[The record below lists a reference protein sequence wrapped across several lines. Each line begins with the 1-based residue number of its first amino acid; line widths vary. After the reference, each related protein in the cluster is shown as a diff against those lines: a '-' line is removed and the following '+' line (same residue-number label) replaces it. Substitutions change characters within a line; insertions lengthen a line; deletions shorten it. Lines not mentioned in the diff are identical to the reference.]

1 MLRRHGGRGYRVGEG
16 DGLAAVWSHRR
27 FGLFPSLSPFLCLCH
42 TRTYARAHARTH
54 AHTHTHRYFS
64 ASTGISWVLCL
75 PIGCHAAQS
84 KDCSR
89 TCRADRARCVRDLT
103 HSLVVFSHTR
113 SCAHTRNTGD
123 SVRVN
128 LGDSPFGAVF
138 YTVSVRACRVRV
150 FICQFVIH
158 ARARAHTHTHTHT
171 LIHTYTCML
180 SSRCRCGTPSRHSY
194 ADNSTAPTQTP
205 PTHRHL
211 WTSRAPRRAFHPTLE
226 TRLAALPD
234 AARWD
239 QGALQAAVLPAAGM
253 SACPC
258 GAA

>member
-1 MLRRHGGRGYRVGEG
+1 M
-16 DGLAAVWSHRR
+16 
-27 FGLFPSLSPFLCLCH
+27 
-42 TRTYARAHARTH
+42 
-54 AHTHTHRYFS
+54 
-64 ASTGISWVLCL
+64 I
-75 PIGCHAAQS
+75 
-84 KDCSR
+84 
-89 TCRADRARCVRDLT
+89 
-103 HSLVVFSHTR
+103 
-113 SCAHTRNTGD
+113 
-123 SVRVN
+123 
-128 LGDSPFGAVF
+128 
-138 YTVSVRACRVRV
+138 YTVSVRVCRVRV
-150 FICQFVIH
+150 SICQSVIH

-171 LIHTYTCML
+171 HTFIHTYTCML

-258 GAA
+258 GAASRLDTWMTAAISVTPVGGRASRFCGLPKSMPDGQHRCELIQTCSMQCTPCRRHTRLHTHLCDHFARTCVRAYCDTYSHDSTTHAYVRACMHTHLQRTQRTHQRRRQQLGDRAQDCRLSSFRQTRWGLP